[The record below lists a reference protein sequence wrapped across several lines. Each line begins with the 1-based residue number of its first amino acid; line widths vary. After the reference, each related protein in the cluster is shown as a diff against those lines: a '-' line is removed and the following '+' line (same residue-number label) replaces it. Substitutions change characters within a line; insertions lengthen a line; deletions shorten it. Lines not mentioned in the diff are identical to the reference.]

1 MKLPMM
7 ENESIKLRSRQ
18 LPSGNRS
25 LYLEFYEKGG
35 KRQYESLNLFLIPE
49 KDEDDRRVNE
59 ATLKK
64 ALKLKSERVLG
75 VERPKPKSEEPKVSR
90 RAFCDWMDDY
100 LSSLQSSD
108 QYSVAY
114 CNHVRST
121 INIVK
126 AYLAHIKRP
135 RMLMSKLDKEWVKGF
150 LIYIKVEYRN
160 MKSPNHPKPL
170 SPKTM
175 MLIQTNLNT
184 MLGRAVK
191 TGALARNPMDALET
205 CDKFG
210 KTPSEREFLTVAELN
225 RLAKV
230 ETGSPTTKQTFMFC
244 CFTGLRHSD
253 MVALKWGDIKTTGAG
268 LMLHLPSMQKTK
280 QPVIVPLSEK
290 ALEWLPKRPADCKAD
305 TKVFANAPTL
315 SCANRALKHMAKRA
329 DIRKTVTFHCSRH
342 TFATMTLTAGGDLY
356 TTSRLLGHTNIH
368 STEIYADVVME
379 KKADAVNR
387 LNGIF

>member
-1 MKLPMM
+1 M
-7 ENESIKLRSRQ
+7 EKITLRSRNH
-18 LPSGNRS
+18 PNGNRS

-35 KRQYESLNLFLIPE
+35 KRHYESLNLFLIPE
-49 KDEDDRRVNE
+49 EDENDRRVNE

-64 ALKLKSERVLG
+64 AVKLKSERVLG
-75 VERPKPKSEEPKVSR
+75 VESPKPKSEEPKVPR
-90 RAFCDWMDDY
+90 RAFCDWMDEY
-100 LSSLQSSD
+100 LSCLQASD
-108 QYSVAY
+108 QYSMAY
-114 CNHVRST
+114 CNHMRST

-126 AYLAHIKRP
+126 AYLAHINRP
-135 RMLMSKLDKEWVKGF
+135 RILMAKLDNAWVKGF

-175 MLIQTNLNT
+175 VLIQSNLNT
-184 MLGRAVK
+184 MLGCAVR

-205 CDKFG
+205 CDMFG

-230 ETGSPTTKQTFMFC
+230 ETGSPITKQTFMFC
-244 CFTGLRHSD
+244 CFTGLRYSD

-268 LMLHLPSMQKTK
+268 RMLHLPSMQKTK

-290 ALEWLPKRPADCKAD
+290 ALEWLPEHPADCKAD

-315 SCANRALKHMAKRA
+315 SSANRALKHMARRA
-329 DIRKTVTFHCSRH
+329 DIRKTISFHVARH

-379 KKADAVNR
+379 RRTQAVNL
-387 LNGIF
+387 LNAIF

>member
-1 MKLPMM
+1 M
-7 ENESIKLRSRQ
+7 EKITLRSRNH
-18 LPSGNRS
+18 PNGNRS

-35 KRQYESLNLFLIPE
+35 KRHYESLNLFLIPE
-49 KDEDDRRVNE
+49 EDENDRRVNE

-64 ALKLKSERVLG
+64 AVKLKSERVLG
-75 VERPKPKSEEPKVSR
+75 VESPKPKSEEPKVPR
-90 RAFCDWMDDY
+90 RAFCDWMDEY
-100 LSSLQSSD
+100 LSCLQASD
-108 QYSVAY
+108 QYSMAY
-114 CNHVRST
+114 CNHMRST

-126 AYLAHIKRP
+126 AYLAHINRP
-135 RMLMSKLDKEWVKGF
+135 RILMAKLDNAWVKGF

-175 MLIQTNLNT
+175 VLIQSNLNT
-184 MLGRAVK
+184 MLGCAVR

-230 ETGSPTTKQTFMFC
+230 ETGSPITKQTFMFC
-244 CFTGLRHSD
+244 CFTGLRYSD

-268 LMLHLPSMQKTK
+268 RMLHLPSMQKTK

-290 ALEWLPKRPADCKAD
+290 ALEWLPEHPADCKAD

-315 SCANRALKHMAKRA
+315 SSANRALKHMARRA
-329 DIRKTVTFHCSRH
+329 DIRKTISFHVARH

-379 KKADAVNR
+379 RRTQAVNL
-387 LNGIF
+387 LNAIF

>member
-1 MKLPMM
+1 M
-7 ENESIKLRSRQ
+7 EKITLRSRNH
-18 LPSGNRS
+18 PNGNRS

-35 KRQYESLNLFLIPE
+35 KRHYESLNLFLIPE
-49 KDEDDRRVNE
+49 EDENDRRVNE

-64 ALKLKSERVLG
+64 AVKLKSERVLG
-75 VERPKPKSEEPKVSR
+75 VKRPKPKNEESKVPR

-100 LSSLQSSD
+100 LSCLQASD
-108 QYSVAY
+108 QYSMAY
-114 CNHVRST
+114 CNHMRST
-121 INIVK
+121 INIIK
-126 AYLAHIKRP
+126 AYLAYIKRP
-135 RMLMSKLDKEWVKGF
+135 RMLMSKLDKVWLKGF

-184 MLGRAVK
+184 ILGHAVK
-191 TGALARNPMDALET
+191 AGVLARNPMDALET

-225 RLAKV
+225 RLAKA

-253 MVALKWGDIKTTGAG
+253 MVALKWGDIKTCGAG
-268 LMLHLPSMQKTK
+268 LMLHFPSMQKTK

-290 ALEWLPKRPADCKAD
+290 ALEWLPERPADCKVD
-305 TKVFANAPTL
+305 TKVFDNAPTL
-315 SCANRALKHMAKRA
+315 SSANRALKHMARRTE
-329 DIRKTVTFHCSRH
+329 IRKTISFHCSRH
-342 TFATMTLTAGGDLY
+342 TFATLTLTAGGDLY

-379 KKADAVNR
+379 RRTQAVNL
-387 LNGIF
+387 LNAIF

>member
-1 MKLPMM
+1 M
-7 ENESIKLRSRQ
+7 EKITLRSRNH
-18 LPSGNRS
+18 PNGNRS

-35 KRQYESLNLFLIPE
+35 KRHYESLNLFLIPE
-49 KDEDDRRVNE
+49 EDENDRRVNE

-64 ALKLKSERVLG
+64 AVKLKSERVLG
-75 VERPKPKSEEPKVSR
+75 VESPKPKSEEPKVPR
-90 RAFCDWMDDY
+90 RAFCDWMDEY
-100 LSSLQSSD
+100 LSCLQASD
-108 QYSVAY
+108 QYSMAY
-114 CNHVRST
+114 CNHMRST

-126 AYLAHIKRP
+126 AYLAHINRP
-135 RMLMSKLDKEWVKGF
+135 RILMAKLDNAWVKGF

-175 MLIQTNLNT
+175 VLIQSNLNT
-184 MLGRAVK
+184 MLGCAVR

-230 ETGSPTTKQTFMFC
+230 ETGSPITKQTFMFC
-244 CFTGLRHSD
+244 CFTGLRYSD

-268 LMLHLPSMQKTK
+268 RMLHLPSMQKTK

-290 ALEWLPKRPADCKAD
+290 ALEWLPEHPADCKAD

-315 SCANRALKHMAKRA
+315 SSANRALKHMARRA
-329 DIRKTVTFHCSRH
+329 DIRKTISFHMRSH
-342 TFATMTLTAGGDLY
+342 SKFFYSL
-356 TTSRLLGHTNIH
+356 NI
-368 STEIYADVVME
+368 SKLSI
-379 KKADAVNR
+379 
-387 LNGIF
+387 

>member
-1 MKLPMM
+1 M
-7 ENESIKLRSRQ
+7 EKITLRSRNH
-18 LPSGNRS
+18 PNGNRS

-35 KRQYESLNLFLIPE
+35 KRHYESLNLFLIPE
-49 KDEDDRRVNE
+49 EDENDRRVNE

-64 ALKLKSERVLG
+64 AVKLKSERVLG
-75 VERPKPKSEEPKVSR
+75 VESPKPKSEEPKVPR
-90 RAFCDWMDDY
+90 RAFCDWMDEY
-100 LSSLQSSD
+100 LSCLQASD
-108 QYSVAY
+108 QYSMAY
-114 CNHVRST
+114 CNHMRST

-126 AYLAHIKRP
+126 AYLAHINRP
-135 RMLMSKLDKEWVKGF
+135 RILMAKLDNAWVKGF

-170 SPKTM
+170 SAKTM
-175 MLIQTNLNT
+175 VLIQSNLNT
-184 MLGRAVK
+184 MLGCAVR

-230 ETGSPTTKQTFMFC
+230 ETGSPITKQTFMFC
-244 CFTGLRHSD
+244 CFTGLRYSD

-268 LMLHLPSMQKTK
+268 RMLHLPSMQKTK

-290 ALEWLPKRPADCKAD
+290 ALEWLPEHPADCKAD

-315 SCANRALKHMAKRA
+315 SSANRALKHMARRA
-329 DIRKTVTFHCSRH
+329 DIRKTISFHVARH

-379 KKADAVNR
+379 RRTQAVNL
-387 LNGIF
+387 LNTIF

>member
-1 MKLPMM
+1 M
-7 ENESIKLRSRQ
+7 EKITLRSRNH
-18 LPSGNRS
+18 PNGNRS

-35 KRQYESLNLFLIPE
+35 KRHYESLNLFLIPE
-49 KDEDDRRVNE
+49 EDENDRRVNE

-64 ALKLKSERVLG
+64 AVKLKSERVLG
-75 VERPKPKSEEPKVSR
+75 VESPKPKSEEPKVPR
-90 RAFCDWMDDY
+90 RAFCDWMDEY
-100 LSSLQSSD
+100 LSCLQASD
-108 QYSVAY
+108 QYSMAY
-114 CNHVRST
+114 CNHMRST

-126 AYLAHIKRP
+126 AYLVHINRP
-135 RMLMSKLDKEWVKGF
+135 RILMAKLDNAWVKGF

-175 MLIQTNLNT
+175 VLIQSNLNT
-184 MLGRAVK
+184 MLGCAVR

-230 ETGSPTTKQTFMFC
+230 ETGSPITKQTFMFC
-244 CFTGLRHSD
+244 CFTGLRYSD

-268 LMLHLPSMQKTK
+268 RMLHLPSMQKTK

-290 ALEWLPKRPADCKAD
+290 ALEWLPEHPADCKAD

-315 SCANRALKHMAKRA
+315 SSANRALKHMARRA
-329 DIRKTVTFHCSRH
+329 DIRKTISFHVARH

-379 KKADAVNR
+379 RRTQAVNL
-387 LNGIF
+387 LNAIF

>member
-1 MKLPMM
+1 M
-7 ENESIKLRSRQ
+7 EKITLRSRNH
-18 LPSGNRS
+18 PNGNRS

-35 KRQYESLNLFLIPE
+35 KRHYESLNLFLIPE
-49 KDEDDRRVNE
+49 EDENDRRVNE

-64 ALKLKSERVLG
+64 AVKLKSERVLG
-75 VERPKPKSEEPKVSR
+75 VESPKPKSEEPKVPR
-90 RAFCDWMDDY
+90 RAFCDWMDEY
-100 LSSLQSSD
+100 LSCLQASD
-108 QYSVAY
+108 QYSMAY
-114 CNHVRST
+114 CNHMRST

-126 AYLAHIKRP
+126 AYLAHINRP
-135 RMLMSKLDKEWVKGF
+135 RILMAKLDNAWVKGF

-175 MLIQTNLNT
+175 VLIQSNLNT
-184 MLGRAVK
+184 MLGCAVR

-230 ETGSPTTKQTFMFC
+230 ETGSPITKQTFMFC
-244 CFTGLRHSD
+244 CFTGLRYSD

-268 LMLHLPSMQKTK
+268 RMLHLPSMQKTK

-290 ALEWLPKRPADCKAD
+290 ALEWLPEHPADCKAD

-315 SCANRALKHMAKRA
+315 SSANRALKHMARRA
-329 DIRKTVTFHCSRH
+329 DIRKTISFHVASHSKIFYLLNISELSTLKNVTANDLETSYILFLSQLCNIQR
-342 TFATMTLTAGGDLY
+342 TL
-356 TTSRLLGHTNIH
+356 
-368 STEIYADVVME
+368 
-379 KKADAVNR
+379 
-387 LNGIF
+387 

>member
-1 MKLPMM
+1 M
-7 ENESIKLRSRQ
+7 EKITLRSRNH
-18 LPSGNRS
+18 PNGNRS

-35 KRQYESLNLFLIPE
+35 KRHYESLNLFLIPE
-49 KDEDDRRVNE
+49 EDENDRRVNE

-64 ALKLKSERVLG
+64 AVKLKSERVLG
-75 VERPKPKSEEPKVSR
+75 VESPKPKSEEPKVPR
-90 RAFCDWMDDY
+90 RAFCDWMDEY
-100 LSSLQSSD
+100 LSCLQASD
-108 QYSVAY
+108 QYSMAY
-114 CNHVRST
+114 CNHMRST

-126 AYLAHIKRP
+126 AYLAHINRP
-135 RMLMSKLDKEWVKGF
+135 RILMAKLDNAWVKGF

-175 MLIQTNLNT
+175 VLIQSNLNT
-184 MLGRAVK
+184 MLGCAVR

-205 CDKFG
+205 CNKFG

-230 ETGSPTTKQTFMFC
+230 ETGSPITKQTFMFC
-244 CFTGLRHSD
+244 CFTGLRYSD

-268 LMLHLPSMQKTK
+268 RMLHLPSMQKTK

-290 ALEWLPKRPADCKAD
+290 ALEWLPEHPADCKAD

-315 SCANRALKHMAKRA
+315 SSANRALKHMARRA
-329 DIRKTVTFHCSRH
+329 DIRKTISFHVARH

-379 KKADAVNR
+379 RRTQAVNL
-387 LNGIF
+387 LNAIF

>member
-1 MKLPMM
+1 M
-7 ENESIKLRSRQ
+7 EKITLRSRNH
-18 LPSGNRS
+18 PNGNRS

-35 KRQYESLNLFLIPE
+35 KRHYESLNLFLIPE
-49 KDEDDRRVNE
+49 EDENDRRVNE

-64 ALKLKSERVLG
+64 AVKLKSERVLG
-75 VERPKPKSEEPKVSR
+75 VESPKPKSEEPKVPR
-90 RAFCDWMDDY
+90 RAFCDWMDEY
-100 LSSLQSSD
+100 LSCLQASD
-108 QYSVAY
+108 QYSMAY
-114 CNHVRST
+114 CNHMRST

-126 AYLAHIKRP
+126 AYLAHINRP
-135 RMLMSKLDKEWVKGF
+135 RILMAKLDNAWVKGF

-175 MLIQTNLNT
+175 VLIQSNLNT
-184 MLGRAVK
+184 MLGCAVR

-230 ETGSPTTKQTFMFC
+230 ETGSPITKQTFMFC
-244 CFTGLRHSD
+244 CFTGLRYSD

-268 LMLHLPSMQKTK
+268 RMLHLPSMQKNK

-290 ALEWLPKRPADCKAD
+290 ALEWLPEHPADCKAD

-315 SCANRALKHMAKRA
+315 SSANRALKHMARRA
-329 DIRKTVTFHCSRH
+329 DIRKTISFHVARH

-379 KKADAVNR
+379 RRTQAVNL
-387 LNGIF
+387 LNAIF

>member
-1 MKLPMM
+1 M
-7 ENESIKLRSRQ
+7 EKITLRSRNH
-18 LPSGNRS
+18 PNGNRS

-35 KRQYESLNLFLIPE
+35 KRHYESLNLFLIPE
-49 KDEDDRRVNE
+49 EDENDRRVNE

-64 ALKLKSERVLG
+64 AVKLKSERVLG
-75 VERPKPKSEEPKVSR
+75 VKSPKPKSEEPKVPR
-90 RAFCDWMDDY
+90 RAFCDWMDEY
-100 LSSLQSSD
+100 LSCLQASD
-108 QYSVAY
+108 QYSMAY
-114 CNHVRST
+114 CNHMRST
-121 INIVK
+121 INIVR
-126 AYLAHIKRP
+126 AYLAHINRP
-135 RMLMSKLDKEWVKGF
+135 RILMAKLDNAWVKGF

-175 MLIQTNLNT
+175 VLIQSNLNT
-184 MLGRAVK
+184 MLGCAVR
-191 TGALARNPMDALET
+191 TGSLARNPMDALET

-230 ETGSPTTKQTFMFC
+230 ETGSPITKQTFMFC
-244 CFTGLRHSD
+244 CFTGLRYSD

-268 LMLHLPSMQKTK
+268 RMLHLPSMQKTK

-290 ALEWLPKRPADCKAD
+290 ALEWLPEHPADCKAD

-315 SCANRALKHMAKRA
+315 SSANRALKHMARRA
-329 DIRKTVTFHCSRH
+329 DIRKTISFHVARH

-379 KKADAVNR
+379 RRTQAVNL
-387 LNGIF
+387 LNAIF